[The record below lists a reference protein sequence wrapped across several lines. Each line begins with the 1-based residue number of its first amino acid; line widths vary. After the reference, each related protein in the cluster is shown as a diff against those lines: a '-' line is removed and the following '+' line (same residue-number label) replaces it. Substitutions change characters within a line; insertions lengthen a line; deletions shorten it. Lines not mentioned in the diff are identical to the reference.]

1 MPRGQA
7 LGVGVRHLLI
17 INKIYQTHT
26 HTRAHTHDPYTK
38 QLSMDQKK
46 R

>member
-1 MPRGQA
+1 MSID
-7 LGVGVRHLLI
+7 LY
-17 INKIYQTHT
+17 KTHT
-26 HTRAHTHDPYTK
+26 HARAHTHDPYTK